1 MARGGGETCKL
12 MHRPGGTFSNQVG
25 TTLSGGSNMLLTK
38 DIHTLVVHIDIK
50 GISIDKEDEKVHQ
63 HV

>member
-25 TTLSGGSNMLLTK
+25 TTLSGGSNVPSPPFPDLNSANVSAK
-38 DIHTLVVHIDIK
+38 SK
-50 GISIDKEDEKVHQ
+50 WGPQ
-63 HV
+63 Y

>member
-25 TTLSGGSNMLLTK
+25 TTLSWGSNMPSPPFPDLNSANVSAK
-38 DIHTLVVHIDIK
+38 SKWGPQYQIQIPI
-50 GISIDKEDEKVHQ
+50 
-63 HV
+63 

>member
-25 TTLSGGSNMLLTK
+25 TTLSGGSNVPSPPFPDLNSPK
-38 DIHTLVVHIDIK
+38 SAK
-50 GISIDKEDEKVHQ
+50 SKWGPKY
-63 HV
+63 